1 MTKKTQNIGHGSKH
15 ESTLGVL
22 LLGALGVVYGDIG
35 TSPLYALR
43 SCLDVSHGIEPV
55 RENVLGILS
64 LIVWS
69 LTLIISVKYM
79 TVVLRAD
86 NKGEGGIIALMA
98 LALSKPQD
106 TKGPRYKTILFLG
119 LFGASLLYSDG
130 MITPAVSVL
139 GALEGLVVLEPDL
152 HGFIVPLASAILFC
166 LFLLQRHGAG
176 RLGGAF
182 GPIII
187 VWFLVIG
194 VLGIAAIV
202 HQPQVMWALSPHH
215 FVRFLAQDP
224 WTGFRVLGSVLLAV
238 TGAEALYADMGHFGR
253 RAIRIDWFVLVFPAL
268 LLNYFG
274 QGALILQDP
283 SVVHNPF
290 FSLAPRWALVPLIL
304 LATAAAIIASQ
315 AVISGAFSLTRQ
327 AVLLGYLPRLRVIH
341 TSSMQRGQ
349 IYIPM
354 TNWVLMVATIGL
366 VIGFKSS
373 DGLASAYGVAVTTD
387 MVFTSLLLFIVAR
400 SLWGWSL
407 WTALAVCGVFFVID
421 FAFFS
426 ATLLK
431 VIHGGWFPILVAFC
445 MFVLMVTWRQGRA
458 IVLDRLGENVM
469 TLEDFAAN
477 ITQGEHRP
485 MRVPGAAIFMTAN
498 PTGTP
503 RALGHNLKHN
513 KVIHE
518 RVVALTILIADE
530 PFVPQER
537 RVEVKDLGMGFF
549 RISAHY
555 GFMES
560 PSVPEIL
567 ECAGDHGL
575 KIPLFG
581 TAFFVGRESIVITRR
596 KDMARWRQ
604 GLFSIM
610 ARNSQSAT
618 DFYGIPPNQVVEIGL
633 QVEL

>member
-1 MTKKTQNIGHGSKH
+1 MTQNTRPISASLKR

-43 SCLDVSHGIEPV
+43 TCLDPSLGIEPI

-64 LIVWS
+64 LIVWA
-69 LTLIISVKYM
+69 LILIICVKYM
-79 TVVLRAD
+79 VVVLRAD

-98 LALSKPQD
+98 LALSKRTD
-106 TKGPRYKTILFLG
+106 NEGPRYRTILFLG

-139 GALEGLVVLEPDL
+139 GALEGLAVVQPEL
-152 HGFIVPLASAILFC
+152 GAYIVPLASAILLC
-166 LFLLQRHGAG
+166 LFLVQRHGTG

-187 VWFLVIG
+187 VWFVVIAVLG
-194 VLGIAAIV
+194 ALGIAR
-202 HQPQVMWALSPHH
+202 QPHVMWAINPIYL
-215 FVRFLAQDP
+215 VRFLAHDP

-253 RAIRIDWFVLVFPAL
+253 RPIRIDWFVLVFPAL

-274 QGALILQDP
+274 QGALILHDP

-290 FSLAPRWALVPLIL
+290 YSLAPRWALVPLIL

-327 AVLLGYLPRLRVIH
+327 AVLLGFLPRLRVIH

-373 DGLASAYGVAVTTD
+373 QGLASAYGVAVTTD
-387 MVFTSLLLFIVAR
+387 MVFTTLLLFIVAR
-400 SLWGWSL
+400 SLWGWRFG
-407 WTALAVCGVFFVID
+407 TAAAVCGVFLVVD
-421 FAFFS
+421 LAFFS

-431 VIHGGWFPILVAFC
+431 VVHGGWFPILVALS

-469 TLEDFAAN
+469 SLEDFAAN

-485 MRVPGAAIFMTAN
+485 ARVPGAAIFMTAN
-498 PTGTP
+498 PHGTP
-503 RALGHNLKHN
+503 RALGHNIKHN
-513 KVIHE
+513 KIIHE
-518 RVVALTILIADE
+518 RVVALTIIIADE
-530 PFVPQER
+530 PYVAHAK
-537 RVEVKDLGMGFF
+537 RVEVKDLGMGFW
-549 RISAHY
+549 RILAHY

-567 ECAGDHGL
+567 ELAGEKGV

-581 TAFFVGRESIVITRR
+581 TAFFVGRENILITRR

-604 GLFSIM
+604 GLFSVL